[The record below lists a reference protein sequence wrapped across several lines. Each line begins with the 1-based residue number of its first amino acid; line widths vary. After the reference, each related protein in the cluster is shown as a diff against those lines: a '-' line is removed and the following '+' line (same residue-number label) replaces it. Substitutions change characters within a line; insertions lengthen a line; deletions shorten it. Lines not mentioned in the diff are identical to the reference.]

1 MVMPGLKKIKHIATG
16 SNHVMCLDH
25 KGAVYGFGAG
35 QQNQLGRRVV
45 ERTRTGALTPRE
57 FGLPKNKIIYVSCG
71 SEHCFAIDNKDQV
84 WAWGSNNYGQTGI
97 SDGAGGDRSIV
108 LVPTVIKSLRDYKV
122 KEIASGMHHSLAC
135 DQDGKLLI
143 WGRIDSAQGGIPLDE
158 IPKENIMSDDRGNPR
173 ILTTPTQIP
182 GTLQSPFPSFFPPNE
197 RTNIMN

>member
-25 KGAVYGFGAG
+25 KGAVFGFGAG

-57 FGLPKNKIIYVSCG
+57 FGLPKNKITYVACG
-71 SEHCFAIDNKDQV
+71 AEHCFAIDTRDQV

-97 SDGAGGDRSIV
+97 SEGAGADRSIV
-108 LVPTVIKSLRDYKV
+108 LVPTVIQSLRDYKI
-122 KEIASGMHHSLAC
+122 KEIAGGMHHSLAC

-143 WGRIDSAQGGIPLDE
+143 WGRIDSAQGGIPVDE
-158 IPKENIMSDDRGNPR
+158 LPKDNIISDDRGNPR
-173 ILTTPTQIP
+173 ILATPTQIP
-182 GTLQSPFPSFFPPNE
+182 GT
-197 RTNIMN
+197 